1 MAAKQRKK
9 NDCGSYNDNCPK
21 CLNGVGYIGLTLN
34 VFLVLMKVGVG
45 ISFFSIVLLT
55 DSLYSI
61 LDIGFAILIIVGLKI
76 SSKPPDS
83 DHDYGHGK
91 VEFVITL
98 AFAVLATIGAVVL
111 FVLAIHDIRSGEV
124 VTYSHYVLVA
134 ALISTLANYIFYQYS
149 RCVSKQFFSPS
160 IKSLS
165 IHSHADCLSS
175 AMVAVSMLIAYA
187 GYEHAGLFVAI
198 IETIHILFISI
209 KIFKEALYG
218 LLDAAIPDEDLDG
231 IKKILNS
238 MPKVKNVS
246 SVKSRKVGQRVWLN
260 IGIEVDPSLDIDEVD
275 SIKKNI
281 YKEIRGLIKNL
292 QEVMLSVEPFK
303 EDEDE
308 DSVMRAANA

>member
-1 MAAKQRKK
+1 MAVKQEKK
-9 NDCGSYNDNCPK
+9 STCNYKDNCPK
-21 CLNGVGYIGLTLN
+21 CLTRVGYIGLALN

-55 DSLYSI
+55 DSLYSV

-124 VTYSHYVLVA
+124 VTFSRYVLVA
-134 ALISTLANYIFYQYS
+134 ALISTLANYLFYKYS
-149 RCVSKQFFSPS
+149 HCVSKQFFSPS

-165 IHSHADCLSS
+165 IHSHADSLSS
-175 AMVAVSMLIAYA
+175 AMVAISMLIAYA

-218 LLDAAIPDEDLDG
+218 LLDAAISNEDLNG
-231 IKKILNS
+231 IKNILNS
-238 MPKVKNVS
+238 MSGVKHVNNVR
-246 SVKSRKVGQRVWLN
+246 SRKVGQRVWLN
-260 IGIEVDPSLDIDEVD
+260 IGIEVDPLLDIDDVD
-275 SIKKNI
+275 FIKKDI
-281 YKEIRGLIKNL
+281 YKEVRAQIRNI
-292 QEVMLSVEPFK
+292 QEIMLSVDPFK
-303 EDEDE
+303 EDED
-308 DSVMRAANA
+308 SAVKPANA